1 MEFFSIN
8 GKSIKAPTEMTIS
21 PEHLDKAERTM
32 DGTMVID
39 IIGSKK
45 KVDVSWEY
53 LTKEDMKTLATE
65 SGSDRFSEISFHD
78 GKTGEPVQMTAA
90 NDSEG
95 RKFDLYA
102 VL

>member
-1 MEFFSIN
+1 MDFFSIN

-39 IIGSKK
+39 IIGTKK

-65 SGSDRFSEISFHD
+65 SGRKDRSA
-78 GKTGEPVQMTAA
+78 GA
-90 NDSEG
+90 NDCKG